1 MQADITELRELPL
14 EHLISA
20 PLNAVIAA
28 QANAA
33 MTTVRFIEEIG
44 FKRDDDESVFD
55 TPDNAGDNDY
65 DVRVAKLE
73 IDANGRR
80 TKVDIP
86 FISLVNVPNFE
97 ISNFDWSFNVKLKS
111 MQSFSAKFGTSTTT
125 TTSVKKELGLDI
137 KGLVKLGSTMKVE
150 STTKTDFESRFK
162 AGREQEYNLQISV
175 RGNAAPLP
183 KGIETLLSIAENA
196 ARTEPVAPPAPPAPT
211 PPGP

>member
-33 MTTVRFIEEIG
+33 MTTVKFIEEIG
-44 FKRDDDESVFD
+44 FKRDDDDSVFD
-55 TPDNAGDNDY
+55 TPNDADANDY

-73 IDANGRR
+73 IDANGRK

-86 FISLVNVPNFE
+86 FVSLVNVPNFE
-97 ISNFDWSFNVKLKS
+97 ISNFDWSFNVRHKTI
-111 MQSFSAKFGTSTTT
+111 QSFSAKFGTSTD
-125 TTSVKKELGLDI
+125 TSTSLKKQLGLDI

-150 STTKTDFESRFK
+150 STTRTDFESRFK

-196 ARTEPVAPPAPPAPT
+196 ARTEPVAPADGDGDGDGT
-211 PPGP
+211 

>member
-1 MQADITELRELPL
+1 MQADITELRDLPL
-14 EHLISA
+14 EQLISA

-55 TPDNAGDNDY
+55 TPDSSSSNDY

-73 IDANGRR
+73 IDANGRKTR
-80 TKVDIP
+80 VDIP

-111 MQSFSAKFGTSTTT
+111 MQSFSARFGASSTTT
-125 TTSVKKELGLDI
+125 TSSKTELGLDI

-162 AGREQEYNLQISV
+162 AGREQEYNLQINV

-196 ARTEPVAPPAPPAPT
+196 ARNEPVAPPAPSPAP
-211 PPGP
+211 GP